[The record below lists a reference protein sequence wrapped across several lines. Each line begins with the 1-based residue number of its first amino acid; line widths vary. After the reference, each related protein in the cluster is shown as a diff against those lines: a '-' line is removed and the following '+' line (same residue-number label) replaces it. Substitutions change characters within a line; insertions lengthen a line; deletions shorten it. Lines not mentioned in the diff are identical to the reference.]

1 MKLAA
6 FGEDAFLRELQNRVP
21 PSEHVSIGIGD
32 DAAAVSVPD
41 GELVLLT
48 VDTLVEG
55 THFLWET
62 TPPLFLGRKA
72 VAVSASDIAAMGGL
86 ALGVLLSLCVSGD
99 IEVETLWQIVDGAA
113 ERCGELGMG
122 LVGGNLAR
130 SDGPAVVDVTVFGH
144 TEAGKTLRRGG
155 ARAGDAIYVSGKIG
169 ASAVG
174 LWLLQQGVALS
185 PSGGLVFPAW
195 PAWPA
200 AGPYALR
207 EGPLPLA
214 EPCIRAHLDPEPRLP
229 LGRELRARDL
239 ATACID
245 VSDGLSIDLH
255 RLCRASGTGARIEE
269 QALPLAP
276 GALAW
281 ERQLGRDP
289 VYAALS
295 GGEDYELLFTAR
307 DASAI
312 EAFRDTS
319 DIAIT
324 RIGEMTSDG
333 DAVELVRRDGSVEP
347 LRTSGWDHFQ
357 ERRS

>member
-6 FGEDAFLRELQNRVP
+6 FGEDAFLRELQDRVP
-21 PSEHVSIGIGD
+21 SSEHVSIGIGD

-41 GELVLLT
+41 GEFVLLT

-62 TPPLFLGRKA
+62 TPPRFLGRKA
-72 VAVSASDIAAMGGL
+72 VAVSASDIAAMGGI
-86 ALGVLLSLCVSGD
+86 ALGALLSLSVSGD
-99 IEVETLWQIVDGAA
+99 IEVETLWQIVEGAA
-113 ERCGELGMG
+113 QRCEELEIG

-130 SDGPAVVDVTVFGH
+130 SDGRAVVDVTVFGH
-144 TEAGKTLRRGG
+144 TQAGKALRRGG
-155 ARAGDAIYVSGKIG
+155 ARAGDAIYVSGEIG
-169 ASAVG
+169 ASAMG
-174 LWLLQQGVALS
+174 LWLLQNGASLS
-185 PSGGLVFPAW
+185 PSGGAIMPE
-195 PAWPA
+195 
-200 AGPYALR
+200 ALR

-214 EPCIRAHLDPEPRLP
+214 ERCLRAHLDPEPRLG
-229 LGRELRARDL
+229 LGRELRAHDL

-245 VSDGLSIDLH
+245 VSDGLSLDLH

-281 ERQLGRDP
+281 KRGPGGDE
-289 VYAALS
+289 VYRALS

-307 DASAI
+307 DESAI
-312 EAFRDTS
+312 ESFRVTS
-319 DIAIT
+319 DTALT
-324 RIGEMTSDG
+324 RIGEMTSDEN
-333 DAVELVRRDGSVEP
+333 AVELVRRDGSVEP
-347 LRTSGWDHFQ
+347 LGARGWDHFQ

>member
-6 FGEDAFLRELQNRVP
+6 FGEDAFLTELQDRFSP
-21 PSEHVSIGIGD
+21 LEHVSIGIGD

-41 GELVLLT
+41 GELVLLS
-48 VDTLVEG
+48 VDSLVEG
-55 THFLWET
+55 THFSWVT
-62 TPPLFLGRKA
+62 TPPVFLGRKA
-72 VAVSASDIAAMGGL
+72 VAVSASDIAAMGGHVL
-86 ALGVLLSLCVSGD
+86 ASLLSLSVSGD
-99 IEVETLWQIVDGAA
+99 IEVETLWQIIDGAA

-122 LVGGNLAR
+122 LVGGNLAH
-130 SDGPAVVDVTVFGH
+130 SDGPAVVDVTVVGH

-155 ARAGDAIYVSGKIG
+155 ARAGDAIYVSGEIG
-169 ASAVG
+169 ASALG
-174 LWLLQQGVALS
+174 LWLLQKGAALS
-185 PSGGLVFPAW
+185 PSGGLVFSDRGPA
-195 PAWPA
+195 
-200 AGPYALR
+200 ALR
-207 EGPLPLA
+207 EGPLPLT
-214 EPCIRAHLDPEPRLP
+214 EPCIRAHLDPEPRLA

-245 VSDGLSIDLH
+245 VSDGLSLDLH

-269 QALPLAP
+269 KALPLAP

-281 ERQLGRDP
+281 KREHGRDP
-289 VYAALS
+289 VYAAVS

-307 DASAI
+307 NASAI

-319 DIAIT
+319 DIAFT

-333 DAVELVRRDGSVEP
+333 DALELVRRDGSVEP
-347 LRTSGWDHFQ
+347 LSTSGWDHFQ

>member
-6 FGEDAFLRELQNRVP
+6 FGEDAFLSELQDRVP
-21 PSEHVSIGIGD
+21 PFARVSLGIGD

-72 VAVSASDIAAMGGL
+72 VAVSASDIAAMGGI
-86 ALGVLLSLCVSGD
+86 ALGALLSLSVSGD

-113 ERCGELGMG
+113 ARCGELGMG

-130 SDGPAVVDVTVFGH
+130 SHGPAVVNVTVFGH

-155 ARAGDAIYVSGKIG
+155 ARAGDAIYVSGEIG
-169 ASAVG
+169 ASSAG
-174 LWLLQQGVALS
+174 FRLLQEGVALS
-185 PSGGLVFPAW
+185 PTGGVM
-195 PAWPA
+195 
-200 AGPYALR
+200 GPDALR

-214 EPCIRAHLDPEPRLP
+214 EPCIRAHLDPQPRLA
-229 LGRELRARDL
+229 LGRELGARDL

-255 RLCRASGTGARIEE
+255 RLCRASGTGARVEE
-269 QALPLAP
+269 RALPLAP

-281 ERQLGRDP
+281 QRQLGRDP
-289 VYAALS
+289 VRAALS

-312 EAFRDTS
+312 EAFRDS
-319 DIAIT
+319 GDIAIT

-333 DAVELVRRDGSVEP
+333 DVVELVRPDGSVEP
-347 LRTSGWDHFQ
+347 LGTSGWDHFQ
-357 ERRS
+357 ESGR